1 MSEYFSR
8 DAKGILHKA
17 LESSFSQA
25 MDTGHFPKVEKFASS
40 FKQFKSTLSAELGL
54 NLDNGIILEDIGSQ
68 IKNFLASAAVR
79 TGVETAVSFA
89 ATALIGLEGPAGI
102 ILSEAI
108 TVAGGELIHYLAAG
122 SGAFKRGDWVILD
135 LGVRSKILNQ
145 IPRVIELTSGFMGF
159 TKVPDEV
166 DYLPEA
172 KHTFGF
178 FIEKTPEG
186 DVLVFSFED
195 GGEHQL
201 TPERVKL
208 CPDSLKSKIEDD
220 AAFSKLRDAYFE
232 DLVDPLLHVDVPT
245 ATGSTVFYKNR
256 EVKIVE
262 VEFPEY
268 IVETAD
274 GLQLQVTQD
283 DLTAG
288 KSEGTSSYNPKTTH
302 LGSFQS
308 IENGRLFSGQWIWM
322 PASDVFDK
330 IEGRRSLA
338 ALQEVDYPGPESKVL
353 GLIESVSGSEITV
366 YRAYDGKGQRTA
378 KTELVLAS
386 DGIQRTLNSNII
398 MKRWK
403 GRVMNDQDPEENPP
417 GEEKPYLALG
427 FGNQAEIKF
436 ELESGMDPTEV
447 KRTDV
452 AMVSTTLE
460 KDSLIQRQYAD
471 VLDEEE
477 ARMRVEKDVRRYAPA
492 YDNSEYDKGF
502 LDSGFTPVL
511 LIAVAVGIFA
521 VLS

>member
-25 MDTGHFPKVEKFASS
+25 MDSGHFPKVKKFASS
-40 FKQFKSTLSAELGL
+40 FKKFKSTLSAELGL
-54 NLDNGIILEDIGSQ
+54 NLDNGIVLEDIGSQ
-68 IKNFLASAAVR
+68 IKNFLASTAVR

-89 ATALIGLEGPAGI
+89 ATALIGLEGPVGI

-108 TVAGGELIHYLAAG
+108 SLAGGELIHYLAAG
-122 SGAFKRGDWVILD
+122 GGAFKRGDWVILD
-135 LGVRSKILNQ
+135 LGLRSKILNQ
-145 IPRVIELTSGFMGF
+145 IPRVVELASGFAGF
-159 TKVPDEV
+159 TEIPDEV

-178 FIEKTPEG
+178 FIEETPEG
-186 DVLVFSFED
+186 EVLVFSFED

-208 CPDSLKSKIEDD
+208 CPDSLKKKIEDD
-220 AAFSKLRDAYFE
+220 DSFNKLREAYFE
-232 DLVDPLLHVDVPT
+232 DLVEPMLHVDIPT
-245 ATGSTVFYKNR
+245 ATGATVFYKNK

-268 IVETAD
+268 IVETAN
-274 GLQLQVTQD
+274 GIQLQVTQD

-288 KSEGTSSYNPKTTH
+288 KSEGTSSYNPKTQH

-308 IENGRLFSGQWIWM
+308 LENGRFFSGQWIWM
-322 PASDVFDK
+322 PANDVFEK

-338 ALQEVDYPGPESKVL
+338 AIEIDYPAPTSKVL
-353 GLIESVSGSEITV
+353 GLVESVMGSEIV
-366 YRAYDGKGQRTA
+366 AYRAYDGKGERVL
-378 KTELVLAS
+378 KSNIVLAS
-386 DGIQRTLNSNII
+386 DGIQRTLNSDVIT
-398 MKRWK
+398 KRWK
-403 GRVMNDQDPEENPP
+403 GRVMDDLDPEENPP

-436 ELESGMDPTEV
+436 ELDSGMDPKYV
-447 KRTDV
+447 KGSDV

-460 KDSLIQRQYAD
+460 KDSLIQRQYAE
-471 VLDEEE
+471 VLDAEE
-477 ARMRVEKDVRRYAPA
+477 ARMRVQKDIRRYVPA
-492 YDNSEYDKGF
+492 IDSSEYEPGF
-502 LDSGFTPVL
+502 LDSEFGPVL
-511 LIAVAVGIFA
+511 LIAVAVGIFV